1 MHQQPASRWTTDL
14 DRHLRQLLT
23 GGHLGLDAGAELEV
37 RDPAGQV
44 VFLAPLARH
53 HRVDETGTLWVRPV
67 VGGPTP
73 DRDTPARLPDTV
85 DPDTV
90 DPDTFDPDTVDPDTV
105 DPDTVDPDTV
115 DPDTFDPDTVDP
127 DTFDPDVARRRGL
140 AATKV
145 RRVNDE
151 LIVDLRSGEQARIR
165 PARPAL
171 LAELQRW
178 DTWVTVALTAE
189 QEADLD
195 TLAHDPP

>member
-90 DPDTFDPDTVDPDTV
+90 DPDTFDPD
-105 DPDTVDPDTV
+105 
-115 DPDTFDPDTVDP
+115 
-127 DTFDPDVARRRGL
+127 VARRRGL